1 MISLAIIFSIIFIWF
16 RSKSNTFL
24 IYLLNNFCVSSFNMH
39 YTFLMSFL
47 LKVHLFSFER
57 SILLSITKNVRHK
70 FILLHFLKSSSTSNK
85 SPKGIIVI
93 LFKIAYCSNYLK
105 DKISLVISSSRK
117 GFLSLMESLC

>member
-1 MISLAIIFSIIFIWF
+1 MLLIKIASVIFYLSI
-16 RSKSNTFL
+16 REK
-24 IYLLNNFCVSSFNMH
+24 NFCVSSFNMH

-105 DKISLVISSSRK
+105 DRVSKLISSSRK
-117 GFLSLMESLC
+117 GFLSLMESLCKFEL